1 MDWTK
6 EQKITEI
13 KAETSRFLNQTD
25 WIFQRYLEREAL
37 KNPVLPTKIK
47 EILEKREA
55 LRERSNTLEKEVE

>member
-25 WIFQRYLEREAL
+25 WVFQRYLERKAL
-37 KNPVLPTKIK
+37 QDENTPANIK
-47 EILEKREA
+47 EILQKREE